1 MKENR
6 LILFFLVVSQFALSQ
21 IKGVVKDSLS
31 GEPVPYVNIWVENE
45 TIGTTSEIDGSF
57 QLASPSYKNI
67 VFAILGYKKK
77 TLKANQTEI
86 VLLNPTIFDLKEMV
100 IVNKKETKQVEIG
113 IIKNST
119 FQAFDNGPKVEAKFF
134 PYEKSYSKTRFIK
147 EVTIFTDSRTEKAT
161 IKLHFYK
168 VNEGGS
174 PGEEL
179 LIKDYIVTLN
189 KGVIKHKFN
198 LSNLDLEFPQNGLFV
213 AYEKLLIEKNMF
225 NTLAFSKKMQNVGMT
240 QAVSEELASTL
251 LNMHVNQFENLLTK
265 NEFCK
270 FEIEIKNEI
279 KKEIDGVRKE
289 IDEVKSELE
298 NFVTKK
304 EFYAEMKNLSLNLTI
319 KMGVIMTTGVGALG
333 LLIKL

>member
-1 MKENR
+1 M
-6 LILFFLVVSQFALSQ
+6 
-21 IKGVVKDSLS
+21 
-31 GEPVPYVNIWVENE
+31 
-45 TIGTTSEIDGSF
+45 
-57 QLASPSYKNI
+57 
-67 VFAILGYKKK
+67 
-77 TLKANQTEI
+77 
-86 VLLNPTIFDLKEMV
+86 
-100 IVNKKETKQVEIG
+100 
-113 IIKNST
+113 
-119 FQAFDNGPKVEAKFF
+119 
-134 PYEKSYSKTRFIK
+134 
-147 EVTIFTDSRTEKAT
+147 
-161 IKLHFYK
+161 
-168 VNEGGS
+168 
-174 PGEEL
+174 
-179 LIKDYIVTLN
+179 
-189 KGVIKHKFN
+189 
-198 LSNLDLEFPQNGLFV
+198 QNTP
-213 AYEKLLIEKNMF
+213 LIEKNMF

-270 FEIEIKNEI
+270 FEIEIKKEI